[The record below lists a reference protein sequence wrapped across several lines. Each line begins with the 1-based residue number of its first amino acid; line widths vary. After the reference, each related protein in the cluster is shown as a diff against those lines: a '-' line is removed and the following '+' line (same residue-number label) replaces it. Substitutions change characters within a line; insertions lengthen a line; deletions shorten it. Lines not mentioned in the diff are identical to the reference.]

1 MHSRKAETGFIT
13 GGKDGTIV
21 VWDGSMKANKR
32 IILSE
37 LNLKMF
43 NLKVITVTENLAGT
57 VIVIGTRGGDIVE
70 LNKNKILVRGHSDGH
85 LRGLCVHS
93 KLQ

>member
-1 MHSRKAETGFIT
+1 
-13 GGKDGTIV
+13 
-21 VWDGSMKANKR
+21 MKVNKT

-43 NLKVITVTENLAGT
+43 NLKVITVTENVAGT

-70 LNKNKILVRGHSDGH
+70 LNKNKILVRT
-85 LRGLCVHS
+85 
-93 KLQ
+93 Q